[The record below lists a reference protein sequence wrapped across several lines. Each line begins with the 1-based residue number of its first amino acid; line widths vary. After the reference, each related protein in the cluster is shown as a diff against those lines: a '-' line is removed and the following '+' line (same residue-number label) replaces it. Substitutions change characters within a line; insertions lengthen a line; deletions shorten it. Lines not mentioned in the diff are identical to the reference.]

1 LTAALHAEATGCRLA
16 VNGIIK
22 SEIRPGNH
30 LTLGGQGMKL
40 QSTPAIGRVPGQIDF
55 TDFRNVSEV
64 KLAFRLPHVS
74 LERCDLIVL
83 SEIHGGLPS
92 NLAKFDSP
100 LPLKRSPESS
110 RGFAPMVHRE

>member
-1 LTAALHAEATGCRLA
+1 LTAALHAETTGCSLA

-40 QSTPAIGRVPGQIDF
+40 RSMPAIGRVPGQIDF

-64 KLAFRLPHVS
+64 KLAFRLPHAW
-74 LERCDLIVL
+74 LETCDLIVL
-83 SEIHGGLPS
+83 SEIHGGL
-92 NLAKFDSP
+92 AF
-100 LPLKRSPESS
+100 
-110 RGFAPMVHRE
+110 